1 MVLPVKLTTHTKTQE
16 TNSLPKH
23 PDLVQRVR
31 SLMAQSKDEQEE
43 VTMGQRQGVTQ
54 PRCSLPCQD
63 NSFSADKAQASSKT
77 LRGSFDDLD
86 IPYIDEDE
94 ESS

>member
-1 MVLPVKLTTHTKTQE
+1 
-16 TNSLPKH
+16 
-23 PDLVQRVR
+23 
-31 SLMAQSKDEQEE
+31 MAQSKDEQEE

-94 ESS
+94 ESSWVVMIKTFWTFFSQKICQRDRRPLHFDL